1 MTTRLMTGE
10 PLVHIVGGGRNQLA
24 IVDAAKRL
32 GCAVLVTD
40 MYEDPPC
47 RAKADLFAQV
57 DTVDRAGTLEA
68 AQRFDIDAV
77 ITDQTD
83 VAVPTVALVAEEL
96 GLPGIGLETSLFFTN
111 KKLMRDKLGGS
122 SEFLLPQSHFFSDV
136 RTAYE
141 FLDSAPEG
149 VVDWIVK
156 PVNSQGS
163 RGVARLTSGG
173 WADQLAGA
181 FAESREKGVLLEEF
195 IAGEE
200 YSVESFVL
208 DGVTSNLAVT
218 RKSHYASNECIDER
232 NLYLDDVPKNVEEML
247 YRATSHIVDRLGPS
261 FCSMHTEY
269 MVKQG
274 QVYLIETAARGGGG
288 SISGKIVPFLTD
300 FDPSRALVQASL
312 SEDVDVTF
320 GSYRDAYAVMRFFC
334 FEPGVVKAIEY
345 DQEATVSML
354 HFELD
359 LTPGS
364 PIRPIMDARDRPGY
378 FVIGG
383 QDRDSLLDQEERFL
397 RSFKIEYE

>member
-1 MTTRLMTGE
+1 MTGE

-40 MYEDPPC
+40 MYENPPC
-47 RAKADLFAQV
+47 RAEADFFAQV
-57 DTVDRAGTLEA
+57 DTVDRVGTLEVA
-68 AQRFDIDAV
+68 RRFGVEAV
-77 ITDQTD
+77 VTDQTD

-96 GLPGIGLETSLFFTN
+96 GLPGIGFETSLYFTN
-111 KKLMRDKLGGS
+111 KELMRDRLGGCPG
-122 SEFLLPQSHFFSDV
+122 FLLPESHFFLDI
-136 RTAYE
+136 REAHE
-141 FLDSAPEG
+141 FLDSPPES

-163 RGVARLTSGG
+163 RGVARLISGRR
-173 WADQLAGA
+173 ADQLERA
-181 FAESREKGVLLEEF
+181 FVESRQKGVLIEEF

-218 RKSHYASNECIDER
+218 RKSHYESNECIDER
-232 NLYLDDVPKNVEEML
+232 NTYLGDVPNNVEKML
-247 YRATSHIVDRLGPS
+247 YGATDRIVDRLSPS

-269 MVKQG
+269 MVKDG
-274 QVYLIETAARGGGG
+274 QAYLMETAARGGGG
-288 SISGKIVPFLTD
+288 NISGKIIPFLTD

-312 SEDVDVTF
+312 SQNVDLTF
-320 GSYRDAYAVMRFFC
+320 GSYRDACAVMRFFC
-334 FEPGVVKAIEY
+334 FEPGLVKAIEY
-345 DQEATVSML
+345 DQKVADLMI

-359 LTPGS
+359 LTQGS
-364 PIRPIMDARDRPGY
+364 QIRSIRDARDRPGY

-383 QDRDSLLDQEERFL
+383 QCRESLLDQEESFL
-397 RSFKIEYE
+397 RSFQIAYE